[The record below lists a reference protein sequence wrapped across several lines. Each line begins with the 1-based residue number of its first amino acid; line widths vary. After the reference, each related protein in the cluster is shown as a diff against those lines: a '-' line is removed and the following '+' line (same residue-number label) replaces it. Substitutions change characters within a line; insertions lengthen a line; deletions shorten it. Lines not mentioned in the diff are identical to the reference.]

1 MLAKPQERVLKQT
14 NLFTLIQ
21 DVATLLETQAI
32 MNNVMIVH
40 QHPQDQ
46 MSINCDKNQIKQ
58 VFINLIKNAIDSMP
72 NGGKVTL
79 SSTQEGDYILVKV
92 KDEGE
97 GIPDEV
103 LEKIGEPFFTTK
115 EKGTG
120 LGLMITY
127 KIIENHK
134 GSMSIESEL
143 GQGTVFTLKLPSA
156 EAEKN

>member
-1 MLAKPQERVLKQT
+1 
-14 NLFTLIQ
+14 
-21 DVATLLETQAI
+21 
-32 MNNVMIVH
+32 
-40 QHPQDQ
+40 
-46 MSINCDKNQIKQ
+46 
-58 VFINLIKNAIDSMP
+58 
-72 NGGKVTL
+72 
-79 SSTQEGDYILVKV
+79 VKV
-92 KDEGE
+92 KDEGG

-103 LEKIGEPFFTTK
+103 LKKIGEPFFTTK